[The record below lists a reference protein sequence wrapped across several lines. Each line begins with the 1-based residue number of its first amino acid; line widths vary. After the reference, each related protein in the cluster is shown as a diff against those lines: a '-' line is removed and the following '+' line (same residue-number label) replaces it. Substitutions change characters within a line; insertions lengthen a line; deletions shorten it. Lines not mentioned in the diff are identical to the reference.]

1 MSSIKR
7 NFGYNLALSFCG
19 YIFPLITYPYVSRVL
34 GVENIGI
41 CNFVD
46 SLLNYFILFSVMG
59 VSSYGVREIA
69 RYADDKKTL
78 QVIFS
83 NLVCINGVGT
93 IITAILLVV
102 CTYTLQ
108 SLIPYKQYLLMGL
121 IKLLFNMFLVEWL
134 FQGLQEF
141 KYITIRSICVRLFYL
156 ASVFI
161 FVKSQDDSVV
171 YYSLTIAVA
180 VLNSIIN
187 WKFSKRFTKFLIVK
201 IEWKSFLIPVLTFGY
216 YRILTSMYTTFNTV
230 FLGFSSGNT
239 EVGYFSTA
247 TKLYTILMA
256 VFSAFTTV
264 MVPKVSEMLKN
275 GELLKLE
282 QISKDTFEIL
292 TLISLPIIIYC
303 QFCSEDII
311 HFISGPGYEG
321 AVLPFR
327 IVIFLLLIIGME
339 QIIIQQFLMATHSYK
354 SIFVVS
360 TIGAIVG
367 ILLNIILTPNI
378 GAIGSSL
385 AWGGAEV
392 SVLITGIILVKRIL
406 GIKIPY
412 KTISK
417 MMLLSLFYLIAPYL
431 LSHFNIHG
439 FAYMIASALLFFIIF
454 TVVNIYI
461 YPSSIIKSLLF
472 KKKNLNI

>member
-1 MSSIKR
+1 MKSIKE
-7 NFGYNLALSFCG
+7 NFGYNLVLSLCG

-46 SLLNYFILFSVMG
+46 SLLNYFILFSIMG
-59 VSSYGVREIA
+59 VGSFGVREIA

-93 IITAILLVV
+93 IITTIILIV

-108 SLIPYKQYLLMGL
+108 SLIPYRPYLLMGI

-141 KYITIRSICVRLFYL
+141 KYITIRSIGVRLFYV

-161 FVKSQDDSVV
+161 FVKNQNDSVV

-187 WKFSKRFTKFLIVK
+187 WNFSSRFTKFKIVK
-201 IEWKSFLIPVLTFGY
+201 IKWETFLIPVLTFGY

-256 VFSAFTTV
+256 IFSAFTTI
-264 MVPKVSEMLKN
+264 MVPKVSQMLNNREIQQLNK
-275 GELLKLE
+275 
-282 QISKDTFEIL
+282 ISDDTFEVL
-292 TLISLPIIIYC
+292 TRISLPLIIFC
-303 QFCSEDII
+303 QFCSHEII
-311 HFISGPGYEG
+311 YLIAGNGYEG
-321 AVLPFR
+321 AVIPFR

-339 QIIIQQFLMATHSYK
+339 QIIIQQFLMATHSNK
-354 SIFVVS
+354 SIFAVS
-360 TIGAIVG
+360 TIGAVTG
-367 ILLNIILTPNI
+367 IFLNIVITPRF
-378 GAIGSSL
+378 GAIGSSI
-385 AWGGAEV
+385 AWGFSEV
-392 SVLITGIILVKRIL
+392 SVLLTGILLVKRIL
-406 GIKIPY
+406 KLSIPY
-412 KTISK
+412 KGMIRSL
-417 MMLLSLFYLIAPYL
+417 LLSFIYIIPSVI
-431 LSHFNIHG
+431 LSFLEIQG
-439 FAYMIASALLFFIIF
+439 LVYMIICAFVYSIIF
-454 TVVNIYI
+454 LIINIYI
-461 YPSSIIKSLLF
+461 YPSQIIKSIIIR
-472 KKKNLNI
+472 KGTK